1 MAHNHCER
9 GALTVE
15 LKIEGLE
22 TILQNLKKLNLDE
35 ALENKALN
43 KAGKITQ
50 EAIQEQT
57 PVAEGI
63 LKNNIKV
70 RRAKDGEVFV
80 HTGGAYHA
88 HLIEFG
94 RSGGS
99 AITKKGRKVT
109 WGSTAPNP
117 FFSRGYEMSK
127 ANALDAMIDELQ
139 KGLKL

>member
-1 MAHNHCER
+1 
-9 GALTVE
+9 VE
-15 LKIEGLE
+15 VQIEGLE
-22 TILQNLKKLNLDE
+22 TILENIRKINVDE
-35 ALENKALN
+35 AIENRALN

-57 PVAEGI
+57 PVDQGI

-70 RRAKDGEVFV
+70 RRAKNGEVFV
-80 HTGGAYHA
+80 HTGWAYHA

-99 AITKKGRKVT
+99 AITKKGRKVF
-109 WGSTAPNP
+109 WGATAPNP
-117 FFSRGYEMSK
+117 FFSRGYEQSK
-127 ANALDAMIDELQ
+127 TDAMDAMIVELK